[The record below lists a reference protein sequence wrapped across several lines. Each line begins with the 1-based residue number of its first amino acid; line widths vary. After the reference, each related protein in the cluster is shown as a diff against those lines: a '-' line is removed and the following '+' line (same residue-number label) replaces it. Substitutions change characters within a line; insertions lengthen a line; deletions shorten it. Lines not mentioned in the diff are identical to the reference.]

1 MVSGDAVRLNS
12 RFVFYPCETESLAMK
27 RSDFR
32 FFHRLR
38 VRWAEIDMQ
47 KIVFNGHYLSY
58 IDTAVTAYWGRIAL
72 PYETAFKLLGGELY
86 VKKATLEYHASAVM
100 DDDLSIGMKCSR
112 VGNSSMVFLAGI
124 FRGDKLLVS
133 GELIY
138 VFADPQAQTSKP
150 IPEALRHILL
160 IYEAGQPVVDLK
172 MGSWSEMKTMAAA
185 LRHEVFVDEQEVP
198 VELELDE
205 LDDHALH
212 AVVLNKLG
220 QCVATGRLLQPQA
233 HVAQIGRM
241 AVSKPLR
248 GGNLGRML
256 VEAFIEAARQ
266 RGDHEVILHAQCSAE
281 VFYRKLGFESH
292 GDVFD
297 DAGIDHIGMSLKLN

>member
-1 MVSGDAVRLNS
+1 
-12 RFVFYPCETESLAMK
+12 
-27 RSDFR
+27 
-32 FFHRLR
+32 
-38 VRWAEIDMQ
+38 
-47 KIVFNGHYLSY
+47 
-58 IDTAVTAYWGRIAL
+58 
-72 PYETAFKLLGGELY
+72 
-86 VKKATLEYHASAVM
+86 
-100 DDDLSIGMKCSR
+100 
-112 VGNSSMVFLAGI
+112 
-124 FRGDKLLVS
+124 LLVS

-138 VFADPQAQTSKP
+138 VFADPQTQTSKL

-172 MGSWSEMKTMAAA
+172 MGSWSELKTMAAA

-220 QCVATGRLLQPQA
+220 QGVATGRLLQPQA

-297 DAGIDHIGMSLKLN
+297 DAGIDHIGMSLKLH